1 MAKINAGAQ
10 STWRKKAGAYVYRK
24 WRNLNVAAI
33 YQPNVKNPRTLAQQR
48 TRARLG
54 ALSQLSNGMAG
65 AINNGLRNVTKGTK
79 WSPRN
84 MFVKLNFEVVSAT
97 TPESVSIDY
106 THIVVSKGPLNN
118 PNIGAPQFDNP
129 NEVTLSCAL
138 TGLPGGYQSYEV
150 FTVLYSADL
159 TLSVMKATRF
169 ESASGTITVEVPSS
183 WNGARVHIWCW
194 AKYIGNTDVGNALY
208 EGTVSNSIYCGSGNI
223 S

>member
-24 WRNLNVAAI
+24 WRTLNVAAI

-48 TRARLG
+48 IRARLG
-54 ALSQLSNGMAG
+54 ALSQLSNGMAS
-65 AINNGLRNVTKGTK
+65 AINNGLRNAASGTK

-84 MFVKLNFEVVSAT
+84 LFVKLNFEVVSAT

-106 THIVVSKGPLNN
+106 TNIMVSKGPVNN
-118 PNIGAPQFDNP
+118 PSIGAPRFDNP
-129 NEVTLSCAL
+129 NEVTLSCNL
-138 TGLPGGYQSYEV
+138 TGMPGGHQSYEV
-150 FTVLYSADL
+150 KTVLYSADL
-159 TLSVMKATRF
+159 GLSVMKSTRF
-169 ESASGTITVEVPSS
+169 DSASGNITVEVPSS

-194 AKYIGNTDVGNALY
+194 TEYIGNTDVENALY
-208 EGTVSNSIYCGSGNI
+208 AGSVSNSRYCGSGNI